1 MRAKVLSKE
10 SSGIHL
16 MMATAIIMIV
26 LTQFYW
32 VFPQANTTFS
42 QIASLFHF
50 LCIETFL
57 VLSGFTIGR
66 TLLADSENNEF
77 AFSRILQFLKNSFRQ
92 LVPFYFFALLL
103 NYLLT
108 YVDGFPDEYSWKY
121 LFFVQNFHSPI
132 AAFFP
137 ESWIISI
144 VVFSSLFF
152 SCLLYCY
159 HKIFR
164 KNRINSLLVIS
175 VLLISMSLFFKVY
188 YNFST
193 YTSSINQWDSALKSV
208 VIYRLDSVFIGAF
221 FYWLQYK
228 ASTFWHKLKSVFFI
242 LGLFGILFISFG
254 LGYFRILIDTHP
266 FFWNVFYLPF
276 VSLSIASLLPFF
288 SEFQIENA
296 FFKSV
301 ASISSLFYPVYLLH
315 FSVVLQT
322 MSNFYLIGS
331 LSTFGILIFLF
342 LYIFIIFFLS
352 FILSLALKKIYFLT
366 N

>member
-1 MRAKVLSKE
+1 MGAKVLFKE

-16 MMATAIIMIV
+16 MMAIVIIMIV

-32 VFPQANTTFS
+32 VFPQGNTVFS
-42 QIASLFHF
+42 QIASLLHF
-50 LCIETFL
+50 LCVETFL

-77 AFSRILQFLKNSFRQ
+77 SFLWILQFLKNSFRQ

-108 YVDGFPDEYSWKY
+108 YVNGFPIEYSWKY

-137 ESWIISI
+137 ESWIITI

-159 HKIFR
+159 YRIFK
-164 KNRINSLLVIS
+164 KNRTNSLLVIS
-175 VLLISMSLFFKVY
+175 ILLIFISLIFKVY
-188 YNFST
+188 FYFST
-193 YTSSINQWDSALKSV
+193 HNNSINEWDSALKSV
-208 VIYRLDSVFIGAF
+208 VIYRLDSVFIGVF

-228 ASTFWHKLKSVFFI
+228 VHSFWHKLKSVFFI
-242 LGLFGILFISFG
+242 LGLLGILFISFG
-254 LGYFRILIDTHP
+254 LGYFRILIDTYP
-266 FFWNVFYLPF
+266 LFWNVFYLPF
-276 VSLSIASLLPFF
+276 VSLSIACILPFF

-322 MSNFYLIGS
+322 MSNFYPIGT

>member
-1 MRAKVLSKE
+1 
-10 SSGIHL
+10 
-16 MMATAIIMIV
+16 
-26 LTQFYW
+26 
-32 VFPQANTTFS
+32 
-42 QIASLFHF
+42 
-50 LCIETFL
+50 
-57 VLSGFTIGR
+57 
-66 TLLADSENNEF
+66 
-77 AFSRILQFLKNSFRQ
+77 
-92 LVPFYFFALLL
+92 
-103 NYLLT
+103 
-108 YVDGFPDEYSWKY
+108 
-121 LFFVQNFHSPI
+121 
-132 AAFFP
+132 
-137 ESWIISI
+137 
-144 VVFSSLFF
+144 
-152 SCLLYCY
+152 
-159 HKIFR
+159 
-164 KNRINSLLVIS
+164 
-175 VLLISMSLFFKVY
+175 MSLFFKVY

-315 FSVVLQT
+315 FSVVLQI
-322 MSNFYLIGS
+322 MSDIYPIGS
-331 LSTFGILIFLF
+331 LNTFGIAIFLF
-342 LYIFIIFFLS
+342 LYILITFFLS